1 MASTAASTSPEKALA
16 VLENVVPSTP
26 TDEEKCIDK
35 EMVSES
41 VGAEQGCKSPSTE
54 VTTSM
59 KRKSWVQFAA
69 LCFAIYV
76 AGWGDGTL
84 GPLLP
89 RLQEVYHVRVFYIYI
104 PSIPQC
110 P

>member
-26 TDEEKCIDK
+26 TDEEKCIER
-35 EMVSES
+35 EMVAG
-41 VGAEQGCKSPSTE
+41 VAGAEQGCKSPPTE
-54 VTTSM
+54 VTASM

-89 RLQEVYHVRVFYIYI
+89 RLQEVYHVRVFYLYI
-104 PSIPQC
+104 PSIPQY